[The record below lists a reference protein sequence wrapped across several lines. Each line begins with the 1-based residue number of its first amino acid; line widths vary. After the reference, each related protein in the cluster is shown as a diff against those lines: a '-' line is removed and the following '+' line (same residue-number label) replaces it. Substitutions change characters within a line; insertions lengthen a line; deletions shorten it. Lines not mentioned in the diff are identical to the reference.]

1 MNFLREM
8 LDGEVKTWE
17 NVILKLKS
25 IGYLIIYIIIYLIIY
40 IINLYD
46 NKFIY

>member
-1 MNFLREM
+1 MNFLKEI

-25 IGYLIIYIIIYLIIY
+25 IGYINII
-40 IINLYD
+40 
-46 NKFIY
+46 

>member
-1 MNFLREM
+1 MNFLKEI

-25 IGYLIIYIIIYLIIY
+25 IGYINIILYNII
-40 IINLYD
+40 
-46 NKFIY
+46 

>member
-1 MNFLREM
+1 MNFLKEM

-25 IGYLIIYIIIYLIIY
+25 IGYII
-40 IINLYD
+40 
-46 NKFIY
+46 FF